1 MQGYIARRILTSVPV
16 VILVAILTFSI
27 IFIAPGDAAFIIAG
41 EEATIQ
47 QVERI
52 RQELGL
58 DKPFVTQFGLWIG
71 GVLTGD
77 LGQSLFSGHE
87 VTELYLNRLPAT
99 LSLTIFGFVL
109 TILIGVPLGIL
120 ASWKAHTIID
130 RVVMAAAVL
139 GFSIP
144 GFWLGFMLIW
154 QFAVNWHW
162 FPAIGYVGITESVPG
177 FFRSMTLPSL
187 ALAASTSALVA
198 RMTRSSMLDVLSED
212 YIRTARAK
220 GLSEKIVLV
229 RHALKAASL
238 PVITT
243 MGLLFA
249 GLLTDVVV
257 TETVFTLPG
266 VGRLMAEAV
275 IRRDIPIIQAVIIT
289 FGVVYVL
296 VNLVTDIAYAY
307 LDPRVR
313 Y

>member
-1 MQGYIARRILTSVPV
+1 MQGYIARRILTSIPV

-27 IFIAPGDAAFIIAG
+27 LFVAPGDAAFIIAG
-41 EEATIQ
+41 EEATPQ

-58 DKPFVTQFGLWIG
+58 DKPYVTQFGVWIA
-71 GVLTGD
+71 GVVRGD
-77 LGQSLFSGHE
+77 LGRSLFSGHQ
-87 VTELYLNRLPAT
+87 VTDLYLNRLPAT
-99 LSLTIFGFVL
+99 LSLTIFGFIL

-120 ASWKAHTIID
+120 ASWKAHTLID
-130 RVVMAAAVL
+130 RAVMAAAVL

-154 QFAVNWHW
+154 QFSVNLHW
-162 FPAIGYVGITESVPG
+162 FPAIGYVGITESIPG

-198 RMTRSSMLDVLSED
+198 RMTRSSMLDVLGED

-220 GLSEKIVLV
+220 GLSEQIVLV

-238 PVITT
+238 PVITI

-249 GLLTDVVV
+249 GLLTGVVV

-275 IRRDIPIIQAVIIT
+275 IRRDIPVIQAVIIT
-289 FGVVYVL
+289 FGVVYVII
-296 VNLVTDIAYAY
+296 NLITDITYAY

>member
-1 MQGYIARRILTSVPV
+1 MQGYIARRVLSSIPV

-27 IFIAPGDAAFIIAG
+27 LFVAPGDAAFIIAG
-41 EEATIQ
+41 EEASPQ
-47 QVERI
+47 QVVRI

-58 DKPFVTQFGLWIG
+58 DKPFVTQFGVWIG

-77 LGQSLFSGHE
+77 LGRSLFSGHD

-109 TILIGVPLGIL
+109 TILIGVPMGVL
-120 ASWKAHTIID
+120 ASWKAHSIID
-130 RVVMAAAVL
+130 RAVMTAAVL

-154 QFAVNWHW
+154 QFSVNLHW
-162 FPAIGYVGITESVPG
+162 FPAIGYVGITESIPG

-198 RMTRSSMLDVLSED
+198 RMTRSSMLDVLGED

-238 PVITT
+238 PVITI

-249 GLLTDVVV
+249 GLLTGVVI

-275 IRRDIPIIQAVIIT
+275 VRRDIPVIQAVIIT
-289 FGVVYVL
+289 FGVVYVII
-296 VNLVTDIAYAY
+296 NLITDITYAY

>member
-1 MQGYIARRILTSVPV
+1 MQGYIARRVVASIPV

-27 IFIAPGDAAFIIAG
+27 LFVAPGDAAFIIAG
-41 EEATIQ
+41 EEATPE
-47 QVERI
+47 QVDRI

-58 DKPFVTQFGLWIG
+58 DRPFVTQFGVWIG
-71 GVLTGD
+71 GVLKGD
-77 LGQSLFSGHE
+77 LGRSLFSGHD
-87 VTELYLNRLPAT
+87 VTDLYLNRLPAT
-99 LSLTIFGFVL
+99 LSLTIFGFIL
-109 TILIGVPLGIL
+109 TMLIGVPLGIL
-120 ASWKAHTIID
+120 ASWKAHSIID
-130 RVVMAAAVL
+130 RAVMTAAVL

-154 QFAVNWHW
+154 QFSVNLQW
-162 FPAIGYVGITESVPG
+162 FPAIGYTGITESVPG

-198 RMTRSSMLDVLSED
+198 RMTRSSMLDVLGED

-220 GLSEKIVLV
+220 GLSEQIVLV

-238 PVITT
+238 PVITI

-249 GLLTDVVV
+249 GLLTGVVV

-275 IRRDIPIIQAVIIT
+275 VRRDIPVIQAVIIT
-289 FGVVYVL
+289 FGVVYVII
-296 VNLVTDIAYAY
+296 NLITDITYAY